1 MVFIEFRGGNLKRL
15 IGTLGLLTSLQLSAA
30 NYDTMTACAK
40 QDYLWNKAKSS
51 EYKELPDF
59 SNFGI
64 IQLMGMTLQELSKKK
79 NIHSDFAPKK
89 WKKYLHERGVMAK
102 VKFESTG
109 DHDYTGIFQGSE
121 CSLLRLSLTFKP
133 TKSRDVAPG
142 LAFKVLRDGHES
154 ANLSALYQL
163 EGQEKDYNFFAHPLS
178 NIVPIAGGIGP
189 KLIHSLFRR
198 VSDYPEEILL
208 NHMAD
213 IDEHGKK
220 ASKVVAPRQ
229 LFFVPNSNL
238 KYSSKAHDIRKDILA
253 IEAGTKL
260 YDVYA
265 YTDNKFNYFDYEPKH
280 ITEFVGKAVK
290 IGQITTTSEFVASEF
305 GDTGIFFRHELK

>member
-1 MVFIEFRGGNLKRL
+1 MKHL
-15 IGTLGLLTSLQLSAA
+15 IGTVGLVLILLSPNLSAA
-30 NYDTMTACAK
+30 NYNTMTACAK
-40 QDYLWNKAKSS
+40 QDYLWNKVKTT
-51 EYKELPDF
+51 EYKELPKF
-59 SNFGI
+59 SKFGI

-79 NIHSDFAPKK
+79 DIHSDFAPKK

-109 DHDYTGIFQGSE
+109 DHDYTGVFQGSE
-121 CSLLRLSLTFKP
+121 CSLIRLSLTFRP

-154 ANLSALYQL
+154 ANLSALYRL

-189 KLIHSLFRR
+189 KLIHSLFKR

-208 NHMAD
+208 DHMAN

-220 ASKVVAPRQ
+220 AAKVVAPRQ
-229 LFFVPNSNL
+229 LFFVPNPKLSF
-238 KYSSKAHDIRKDILA
+238 SSKPHDVRKDILS
-253 IEAGTKL
+253 IESGTKL
-260 YDVYA
+260 YDIYA
-265 YTDNKFNYFDYEPKH
+265 FTDNKFNYFDYEPEH
-280 ITEFVGKAVK
+280 ITEFLGKAQK
-290 IGQITTTSEFVASEF
+290 IGQITTTSEFVVSEF
-305 GDTGIFFRHELK
+305 GDTGIFFRHELR